1 MVLEIGAPA
10 RRFICLIVF
19 HLGFLALGTSLRSE

>member
-1 MVLEIGAPA
+1 MVLEIGTPA

-19 HLGFLALGTSLRSE
+19 HFAFLALGSSLRSE